1 MKIAKSELQKIIK
14 EEMINERRERERTPA
29 FAYLRKIQDYFEDV
43 AEDVENSELVARSDN
58 PEHRKVAQEWFSILQ
73 QGRESSD
80 ELLDQLGSQR
90 EKIEKDI
97 MRLNIANKNAI
108 ALQQFVSGK
117 SESGLPPK
125 FTTET

>member
-1 MKIAKSELQKIIK
+1 MKITKTQLRQIIK
-14 EEMINERRERERTPA
+14 EEMIDERRERERTPA
-29 FAYLRKIQDYFEDV
+29 FAYLRKVQDYFEDV

-58 PEHRKVAQEWFSILQ
+58 PEHKKVAQEWFSVLQ
-73 QGRESSD
+73 HGRESSD
-80 ELLDQLGSQR
+80 DLLDQLSSQR

-97 MRLNIANKNAI
+97 MRLNVANKNVI